1 MNVKIINLNMSNK
14 FLITS
19 ILIAVF
25 IFSCSSEKHP
35 SSTNFMSKAAEAL
48 KYCEGNNLN
57 TELCI
62 LIDMRVHSGK
72 NRLYIYDFKTDSII
86 SSGLC
91 SHGCG
96 SNPWAGDVTKNAPIF
111 SNIPDSHLASLG
123 KYKIGNRGYSKWG
136 INVNYK
142 LHGLESTNSN
152 ALSRDIVLHS
162 WQKIANHETFPNG
175 SPEGWGC
182 PAVSDEQ
189 MRIIDSLL
197 QLSHENVL
205 LWIYK

>member
-1 MNVKIINLNMSNK
+1 MSKK

-19 ILIAVF
+19 VLIATF
-25 IFSCSSEKHP
+25 TFKCSNEKQ
-35 SSTNFMSKAAEAL
+35 SSSNNLMSKAAEAL
-48 KYCEGNNLN
+48 TYCKGNNLN

-72 NRLYIYDFKTDSII
+72 KRLYIYNFKTDSII

-96 SNPWAGDVTKNAPIF
+96 NNPWAGDETKNNPVF
-111 SNIPDSHLASLG
+111 SNIPDSHLSSLG
-123 KYKIGNRGYSKWG
+123 KYKIGNRGYSNWG

-162 WQKIANHETFPNG
+162 WKMIPNQEMFPNG
-175 SPEGWGC
+175 TPEGWGC
-182 PAVSDEQ
+182 PAVSDKQ

-197 QLSHENVL
+197 QPSNENVL
-205 LWIYK
+205 LWIYI

>member
-1 MNVKIINLNMSNK
+1 MRNK
-14 FLITS
+14 LLITS
-19 ILIAVF
+19 ILIGTF
-25 IFSCSSEKHP
+25 IFSCFSKKSS
-35 SSTNFMSKAAEAL
+35 SSINLTNKAAKAL
-48 KYCEGNNLN
+48 EYCKKNNLN

-62 LIDMRVHSGK
+62 LIDMQVHSGK

-86 SSGLC
+86 STGLC

-96 SNPWAGDVTKNAPIF
+96 NSLWAGDETKNAPIF

-123 KYKIGNRGYSKWG
+123 KYKIGNRGYSNWG

-152 ALSRDIVLHS
+152 ALSRYIVLHS
-162 WQKIANHETFPNG
+162 WEKVENHETFPNG
-175 SPEGWGC
+175 TPEGWGC
-182 PAVSDEQ
+182 PAVSNEQ
-189 MRIIDSLL
+189 MRIIDSILRR
-197 QLSHENVL
+197 SHENVL

>member
-1 MNVKIINLNMSNK
+1 MRNK
-14 FLITS
+14 LLITS
-19 ILIAVF
+19 ILIGTF
-25 IFSCSSEKHP
+25 IFSCFSKKSS
-35 SSTNFMSKAAEAL
+35 SSINLTNKAAKAL
-48 KYCEGNNLN
+48 EYCKKNNLN

-62 LIDMRVHSGK
+62 LIDMQVHSGK

-86 SSGLC
+86 STGLC

-96 SNPWAGDVTKNAPIF
+96 NSSWAGDKTKNSPIF

-123 KYKIGNRGYSKWG
+123 KYKIGNRGYSNWG

-152 ALSRDIVLHS
+152 ALSRYIVLHS
-162 WQKIANHETFPNG
+162 WEKVENHETFPNG
-175 SPEGWGC
+175 TPEGWGC
-182 PAVSDEQ
+182 PAVSNEQ
-189 MRIIDSLL
+189 MRIIDSILRR
-197 QLSHENVL
+197 SHENVL

>member
-1 MNVKIINLNMSNK
+1 MSKK

-19 ILIAVF
+19 ILIATF

-35 SSTNFMSKAAEAL
+35 SSTNLMSKAAEAL
-48 KYCEGNNLN
+48 KYCKVNNLN

-72 NRLYIYDFKTDSII
+72 NRLHIYDFKTDSIL

-96 SNPWAGDVTKNAPIF
+96 NNSWAKDETKDAPIF
-111 SNIPDSHLASLG
+111 SNIPDSHLASIG
-123 KYKIGNRGYSKWG
+123 KYKIGNRGYSNWG

-142 LHGLESTNSN
+142 LHGLESSNSN

-162 WQKIANHETFPNG
+162 WEMIANHETFPNG
-175 SPEGWGC
+175 TPEGWGC

-189 MRIIDSLL
+189 MRIVDSLL
-197 QLSHENVL
+197 QLSHKNVL